1 MTGITAGLH
10 LPTSIVQR
18 IKADFIAI
26 IFYVTGFLNSVNIVV
41 SLTFTATR
49 NSTCTNYGSKRL
61 LRYLALVGS
70 ANIMHQ

>member
-10 LPTSIVQR
+10 LHTSIVQR

-41 SLTFTATR
+41 SLPFTATR
-49 NSTCTNYGSKRL
+49 TSTCTNYGSKRL